1 MVMCVRSLL
10 VCVQRREVKFVWLLS
25 NQQHRPRD
33 MVDFLGP
40 IVSGKR
46 GVERCLLLLPAA
58 LGLAGGK
65 LYSPMLLALSFG
77 VFVSAVTVLQGFEAR
92 ERHLNSALTSSL
104 VAVLF
109 FVGERDPV
117 SWTLPHQFLV
127 ATAALS
133 YLGAVASRTW
143 GLEWYAFMGCGLA
156 GGGMLSGVFPSIVE
170 IMARPTVKG
179 IFWQLYVTHCTLC
192 FFPRLIDPLLLSWCF
207 HRWYFTTTFRMLVW
221 QRFTYFEHFLVVTGA
236 GVAWWGWLHRA
247 LTPTV
252 RADPVF
258 SLSAALS
265 VAATV
270 RPSTSPPRHMPLLT
284 VLATVGCIRRGQG
297 VAVTGLSLVV
307 AAAAVSSLRVP
318 ATVMIW
324 VSGTLPVA
332 GTYPSPT

>member
-1 MVMCVRSLL
+1 
-10 VCVQRREVKFVWLLS
+10 
-25 NQQHRPRD
+25 

-77 VFVSAVTVLQGFEAR
+77 VFVSAVTVRQGFEAR

-143 GLEWYAFMGCGLA
+143 GLEWYTFMGCGLA
-156 GGGMLSGVFPSIVE
+156 GGGMLSGVFPTIVE

-179 IFWQLYVTHCTLC
+179 IFWQLYVAHCTHILSRPPQTRFAC
-192 FFPRLIDPLLLSWCF
+192 SHASSILISFLGV
-207 HRWYFTTTFRMLVW
+207 HRWYFTATFRMWVW
-221 QRFTYFEHFLVVTGA
+221 QRFSYFEHYLVVTGA

-252 RADPVF
+252 RTDPTF

-270 RPSTSPPRHMPLLT
+270 RPSTSPSRHVPLLT
-284 VLATVGCIRRGQG
+284 DSPYHGGSRAVGRAWLSRACRWLSRRRP
-297 VAVTGLSLVV
+297 S
-307 AAAAVSSLRVP
+307 AASASRP
-318 ATVMIW
+318 
-324 VSGTLPVA
+324 
-332 GTYPSPT
+332 PS